1 MVLTSESVSGS
12 TPKVLPFNAVK
23 LNFSVVL
30 FIILSKVVVA
40 FESVNMNSHMKD
52 TEQYSFRPCCFFSS
66 TRWFRIEPG

>member
-12 TPKVLPFNAVK
+12 TSKVSP
-23 LNFSVVL
+23 

-40 FESVNMNSHMKD
+40 FECVDMNSHMKD

>member
-1 MVLTSESVSGS
+1 MVLTSESVSDS
-12 TPKVLPFNAVK
+12 IPKVLPFKAVK

-40 FESVNMNSHMKD
+40 FECVDMNSHIKD
-52 TEQYSFRPCCFFSS
+52 TEQYSFRPCCLFSS

>member
-1 MVLTSESVSGS
+1 MVLTSESVNNS
-12 TPKVLPFNAVK
+12 TPKVLPFKAVK

-40 FESVNMNSHMKD
+40 FECVNMNSHMKD
-52 TEQYSFRPCCFFSS
+52 TEQYSFRRCCLFSS

>member
-1 MVLTSESVSGS
+1 MVLTSESVSGL
-12 TPKVLPFNAVK
+12 TPKVLPFKAVK

-66 TRWFRIEPG
+66 TR

>member
-40 FESVNMNSHMKD
+40 FECVDMNSHMKD
-52 TEQYSFRPCCFFSS
+52 TEQYSFRPCCLLSS
-66 TRWFRIEPG
+66 TRWFRIF

>member
-1 MVLTSESVSGS
+1 MVLTSESVSDS
-12 TPKVLPFNAVK
+12 TPKVLPFKAVK

>member
-1 MVLTSESVSGS
+1 MVLSSESVSDS
-12 TPKVLPFNAVK
+12 TPKVLPFKAVK

>member
-1 MVLTSESVSGS
+1 M
-12 TPKVLPFNAVK
+12 LPFKAVK

-40 FESVNMNSHMKD
+40 FECVDMNSHIKD
-52 TEQYSFRPCCFFSS
+52 TEQYSFRPCCLFSS

>member
-12 TPKVLPFNAVK
+12 TPKVLPFKAVK